1 MKQLFQR
8 LLLLATSMLT
18 IDSKAQDASVT
29 GFGNRWKQLYNW
41 INTNNK
47 FIRDAIIVGQKT
59 LVTAETTFELLNYT
73 SAVGE
78 PYTIGAIK
86 FLEGVNAVLNRTV
99 WESGI
104 IDPIIQN
111 ASFQIYVNG
120 SAVTPLMPL
129 TVATRTTNA
138 GISYDPTGGIFTFTT
153 PIDVPEQAPVKV
165 VITKE
170 NFATTANMNL
180 RCELIAV
187 KASS

>member
-18 IDSKAQDASVT
+18 IDGKAQDASVT

-41 INTNNK
+41 ANTNNK
-47 FIRDAIIVGQKT
+47 FIRDAIIYGVKT
-59 LVTAETTFELLNYT
+59 VTAENSFDLINFKSE
-73 SAVGE
+73 VGE
-78 PYTIGAIK
+78 PMTIGAIK
-86 FLEGVNAVLNRTV
+86 FLEGINANLNRTV

-104 IDPIIQN
+104 IDPILQN
-111 ASFQIYVNG
+111 GSFQIVVNG
-120 SAVTPLMPL
+120 SNVTPLIPL
-129 TVATRTTNA
+129 TVAVRTTNT

-153 PIDVPEQAPVKV
+153 PIDVPEQADIKVK
-165 VITKE
+165 IYKE
-170 NFATTANMNL
+170 AVATVANTNM